1 MPRINLYVKQ
11 EDWEA
16 FQAITDKPAWLHNAI
31 QGLNYVSIL
40 TPEDKSTEDVSI
52 LTPEDKSTED
62 VSILTPEDKSTEDVS
77 ILTPVQPNIE
87 DIEDDDAVPEDEL
100 IPDPNNKNRAWDPD
114 IEEYVKVKY
123 VKGKMVRV

>member
-31 QGLNYVSIL
+31 QGLNY
-40 TPEDKSTEDVSI
+40 
-52 LTPEDKSTED
+52 